1 MLLLFGAF
9 SYLVVDVFVSI
20 SLQLCDVTKTTTT
33 TEAACLSA
41 VVVDGVWGKMKSHP
55 RMSHNVC
62 IRSANFILEDE
73 DS

>member
-33 TEAACLSA
+33 TEAAGPSA
-41 VVVDGVWGKMKSHP
+41 MVVDGVGENEES
-55 RMSHNVC
+55 SYNV
-62 IRSANFILEDE
+62 A
-73 DS
+73 

>member
-33 TEAACLSA
+33 TEVAGLRWWM
-41 VVVDGVWGKMKSHP
+41 VWGKMTSHP
-55 RMSHNVC
+55 RMSLNVC
-62 IRSANFILEDE
+62 LKSAHLMNER
-73 DS
+73 

>member
-33 TEAACLSA
+33 TEAAGLSA
-41 VVVDGVWGKMKSHP
+41 VVVVDGVGE
-55 RMSHNVC
+55 N
-62 IRSANFILEDE
+62 DE
-73 DS
+73 SS